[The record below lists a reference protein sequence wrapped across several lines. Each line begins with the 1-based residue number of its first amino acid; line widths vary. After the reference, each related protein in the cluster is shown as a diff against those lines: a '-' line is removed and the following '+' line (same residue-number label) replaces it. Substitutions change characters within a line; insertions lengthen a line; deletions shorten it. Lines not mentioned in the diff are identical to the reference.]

1 MHDALLFI
9 SAKRRHRKNL
19 KKIMS
24 EAFSTSGERGDEN
37 IPFFRYRKIVLA
49 TNDFSSSNML
59 GHGGFGNVY
68 KVTRIL
74 FLW

>member
-1 MHDALLFI
+1 
-9 SAKRRHRKNL
+9 
-19 KKIMS
+19 MS
-24 EAFSTSGERGDEN
+24 EAFSTSGERGDGN
-37 IPFFRYRKIVLA
+37 IPFFRYREIVLA
-49 TNDFSSSNML
+49 TNNFSSSNML